1 MSSLYFDN
9 ASTTFPSENSVKVFN
24 ATLTQFPAN
33 PSSSHK
39 LGEEAFK
46 CLTQAREQV
55 ASLLCTDEP
64 SSVVFT
70 SSATEA
76 NNIVMQGLIACEKR
90 GRVIISDAEHPS
102 IAENKTILERC
113 GFEVVTLKTEYG
125 IVNKDELMKKLTPDT
140 VLVAIMYVNNVT
152 GAVNDI
158 PTLASTVLEYKNNMK
173 KNILFHADSVQ
184 AAGKI
189 SINADTLKKCG
200 VTSLSFSGH
209 KFNAPRG
216 CGILLSSNALIRSLS
231 KGGGQEN
238 GRRAGT
244 ENLAA
249 ICSTAASLKEATED
263 LKTTEKHYSELKAT
277 LIGELNK
284 KIGSSL
290 KVLSLENSTPAI
302 VSLSLKGLAGEITVR
317 AASEKGIY
325 IGTTSACSSNAK
337 KSDKKA
343 LVNIGYSAQEE
354 RDAIRVSFCKDN
366 TKDDVLTLCNTLSDI
381 FQKYHA

>member
-24 ATLTQFPAN
+24 ATLTQFPGN

-64 SSVVFT
+64 SNIVFT

-76 NNIVMQGLIACEKR
+76 NNIVMQSLIACEKR

-113 GFEVVTLKTEYG
+113 GFEVITLKTEYG
-125 IVNKDELMKKLTPDT
+125 IVNKDELIKKLTPDT

-173 KNILFHADSVQ
+173 KNILFHADAVQ

-249 ICSTAASLKEATED
+249 ICSTAAALKEATENI
-263 LKTTEKHYSELKAT
+263 KTTEKHYSELKAT

-343 LVNIGYSAQEE
+343 LVNMGYSAQEE

>member
-24 ATLTQFPAN
+24 ATLTQFPGN

-64 SSVVFT
+64 SSIVFT

-76 NNIVMQGLIACEKR
+76 NNIVMQSLIACEKR

-173 KNILFHADSVQ
+173 KNILFHADAVQ

-249 ICSTAASLKEATED
+249 ICSTAAALKKALED
-263 LKTTEKHYSELKAT
+263 IKTTEKHYSELKAT

-343 LVNIGYSAQEE
+343 LVNMGYSAQEE